1 MRIIGQPVQ
10 PDGFV
15 DDYQVLVSWQDR
27 DADGVP
33 DNPDFFDE
41 IVAPL
46 VNPDTKLVFFQR
58 IVDFDNLER
67 YVLVD
72 AGIVNDQYAT
82 LDDITLVKSQYII
95 GQVFYAYTDGV
106 FYILALTT
114 TGTTSLVVVNDYE
127 SRVGSQDIYYQYRQ
141 NSALTNRIDPGSS
154 NIIDLYVVTQDYYTA
169 YRNYIVDSTNT
180 IPAPVPPTIDALS
193 TEYAGLQNYK
203 MISDNVIVN
212 PVRFKPLFGAK
223 AAEQLRATIKVIR
236 ASNST
241 ASISEIK
248 SNVVANLDAY
258 FAIANWDFG
267 DTFYFSELSAYL
279 HQQLGDIV
287 SSVVLVPISPQK
299 SFGEIGR
306 AHV

>member
-1 MRIIGQPVQ
+1 M
-10 PDGFV
+10 
-15 DDYQVLVSWQDR
+15 
-27 DADGVP
+27 
-33 DNPDFFDE
+33 
-41 IVAPL
+41 
-46 VNPDTKLVFFQR
+46 
-58 IVDFDNLER
+58 DFDNLER
-67 YVLVD
+67 YVLIGHTV
-72 AGIVNDQYAT
+72 VYHQLAT
-82 LDDITLVKSQYII
+82 LDDITLEKSQYVV
-95 GQVFYAYTDGV
+95 GQVFYAYTDEV
-106 FYILALTT
+106 FYILTLTA
-114 TGTTSLVVVNDYE
+114 TGTTSLVVTNDYQV
-127 SRVGSQDIYYQYRQ
+127 RIGRQDLYYQYRH
-141 NSALTNRIDPGSS
+141 NSALTNRIDPGST

-212 PVRFKPLFGAK
+212 PVQFKPLFGAK

-267 DTFYFSELSAYL
+267 DTFYFTELSTYVMTQLSPDISSFVIVPRLGGLGFGSLFEIKSASDQL
-279 HQQLGDIV
+279 FVSGATVNDIEIISGITATSIKSIAGTQQQTNV
-287 SSVVLVPISPQK
+287 SDQQNITSANYGVNN
-299 SFGEIGR
+299 G
-306 AHV
+306 